1 MSLLEGLALFLL
13 LLSGVLVVTLRN
25 AIHAALAL
33 ILNFLVLAGVYV
45 ALDAR
50 FLGFIQVIVYAGAI
64 VVLFLFVIML
74 LFAAQG
80 EIGFDPLVRSRPLAA
95 LLALGVAGILAA
107 GLWGLDLAFT
117 QDLKGGLPQ
126 ALGPLL
132 YGDWLFVLLAV
143 GFLLMAATVVAVA
156 LVEPGKASRGQGGGE
171 AGGGGAVS
179 YLLTSALLFALGVYG
194 VLTRRTAILV
204 FLSIEL
210 MLNAANLSLVGFA
223 RAYGLDGQVAALM
236 VIAVAAA
243 EVAVGLGLIVA
254 IFRHRESTAVDDLS
268 ELRG

>member
-1 MSLLEGLALFLL
+1 MSPWEALALL
-13 LLSGVLVVTLRN
+13 LLLVTGVLVVTLRN

-33 ILNFLVLAGVYV
+33 IANFLVLAGVYV

-50 FLGFIQVIVYAGAI
+50 FLGFIQIIVYAGAI

-80 EIGFDPLVRSRPLAA
+80 EMGFDPLVRAKPLAA
-95 LLALGVAGILAA
+95 LLALGVAGALFS
-107 GLWGLDLAFT
+107 GLWGLKPALG

-156 LVEPGKASRGQGGGE
+156 LVQPSRP
-171 AGGGGAVS
+171 
-179 YLLTSALLFALGVYG
+179 LDALP
-194 VLTRRTAILV
+194 R
-204 FLSIEL
+204 EEKEK
-210 MLNAANLSLVGFA
+210 
-223 RAYGLDGQVAALM
+223 
-236 VIAVAAA
+236 
-243 EVAVGLGLIVA
+243 EVV
-254 IFRHRESTAVDDLS
+254 R
-268 ELRG
+268 

>member
-1 MSLLEGLALFLL
+1 MSLFEGLAVALL

-33 ILNFLVLAGVYV
+33 ILNFLVLAGVYM

-50 FLGFIQVIVYAGAI
+50 FLGFIQIIVYAGAI

-80 EIGFDPLVRSRPLAA
+80 EVGFDPLVRSKPLAA
-95 LLALGVAGILAA
+95 LLALGVAGMLLS
-107 GLWGLDLAFT
+107 GLWGLNLAFT
-117 QDLKGGLPQ
+117 QDLEGGLPQ

-156 LVEPGKASRGQGGGE
+156 LVQPSRP
-171 AGGGGAVS
+171 
-179 YLLTSALLFALGVYG
+179 LDALP
-194 VLTRRTAILV
+194 REER
-204 FLSIEL
+204 EK
-210 MLNAANLSLVGFA
+210 
-223 RAYGLDGQVAALM
+223 
-236 VIAVAAA
+236 
-243 EVAVGLGLIVA
+243 EVV
-254 IFRHRESTAVDDLS
+254 R
-268 ELRG
+268 

>member
-1 MSLLEGLALFLL
+1 MSPWEGLAVLLL

-50 FLGFIQVIVYAGAI
+50 FLGFIQIIVYAGAI

-80 EIGFDPLVRSRPLAA
+80 EVGFDPLVRSKPLAA
-95 LLALGVAGILAA
+95 LLALGVAGILLSGFL
-107 GLWGLDLAFT
+107 GLKLALT
-117 QDLKGGLPQ
+117 QDLQGGLPQ

-132 YGDWLFVLLAV
+132 YGDWLLVLLAV

-156 LVEPGKASRGQGGGE
+156 LVQPSR
-171 AGGGGAVS
+171 S
-179 YLLTSALLFALGVYG
+179 LDALRPEERKEE
-194 VLTRRTAILV
+194 VLR
-204 FLSIEL
+204 
-210 MLNAANLSLVGFA
+210 
-223 RAYGLDGQVAALM
+223 
-236 VIAVAAA
+236 
-243 EVAVGLGLIVA
+243 
-254 IFRHRESTAVDDLS
+254 
-268 ELRG
+268 

>member
-1 MSLLEGLALFLL
+1 M
-13 LLSGVLVVTLRN
+13 
-25 AIHAALAL
+25 
-33 ILNFLVLAGVYV
+33 
-45 ALDAR
+45 
-50 FLGFIQVIVYAGAI
+50 
-64 VVLFLFVIML
+64 
-74 LFAAQG
+74 
-80 EIGFDPLVRSRPLAA
+80 RSRPLAA

>member
-156 LVEPGKASRGQGGGE
+156 LVEPGKARGPRRRRS
-171 AGGGGAVS
+171 GGGGAVS

>member
-80 EIGFDPLVRSRPLAA
+80 RS
-95 LLALGVAGILAA
+95 
-107 GLWGLDLAFT
+107 GLTPWCA
-117 QDLKGGLPQ
+117 P
-126 ALGPLL
+126 GPS
-132 YGDWLFVLLAV
+132 
-143 GFLLMAATVVAVA
+143 
-156 LVEPGKASRGQGGGE
+156 PPS
-171 AGGGGAVS
+171 S
-179 YLLTSALLFALGVYG
+179 P
-194 VLTRRTAILV
+194 
-204 FLSIEL
+204 
-210 MLNAANLSLVGFA
+210 
-223 RAYGLDGQVAALM
+223 
-236 VIAVAAA
+236 
-243 EVAVGLGLIVA
+243 
-254 IFRHRESTAVDDLS
+254 
-268 ELRG
+268 

>member
-1 MSLLEGLALFLL
+1 MSPWEALALL
-13 LLSGVLVVTLRN
+13 LLLATGVLVVTLRN

-45 ALDAR
+45 GLDAR

-80 EIGFDPLVRSRPLAA
+80 EVGFDPLVRSRPLAA
-95 LLALGVAGILAA
+95 LLALGIALALFS
-107 GLWGLDLAFT
+107 GLWGLNLAFAK
-117 QDLKGGLPQ
+117 DLQGGLPQ

-156 LVEPGKASRGQGGGE
+156 LVQPTRP
-171 AGGGGAVS
+171 
-179 YLLTSALLFALGVYG
+179 LDAL
-194 VLTRRTAILV
+194 RPEERK
-204 FLSIEL
+204 EEK
-210 MLNAANLSLVGFA
+210 
-223 RAYGLDGQVAALM
+223 
-236 VIAVAAA
+236 
-243 EVAVGLGLIVA
+243 EVV
-254 IFRHRESTAVDDLS
+254 R
-268 ELRG
+268 

>member
-1 MSLLEGLALFLL
+1 MSLWEGLAILL
-13 LLSGVLVVTLRN
+13 LLLTGVLVVTLRN

-50 FLGFIQVIVYAGAI
+50 FLGFIQIIVYAGAI

-80 EIGFDPLVRSRPLAA
+80 EVGFDPLVRARPLAA
-95 LLALGVAGILAA
+95 LLALGVAGVLLSA
-107 GLWGLDLAFT
+107 LWGLRLTFG
-117 QDLKGGLPQ
+117 QDLKGPPQ

-156 LVEPGKASRGQGGGE
+156 LVQPPGPW
-171 AGGGGAVS
+171 
-179 YLLTSALLFALGVYG
+179 TP
-194 VLTRRTAILV
+194 
-204 FLSIEL
+204 
-210 MLNAANLSLVGFA
+210 
-223 RAYGLDGQVAALM
+223 
-236 VIAVAAA
+236 
-243 EVAVGLGLIVA
+243 
-254 IFRHRESTAVDDLS
+254 
-268 ELRG
+268 

>member
-50 FLGFIQVIVYAGAI
+50 FLGFIQIIVYAGAI

-80 EIGFDPLVRSRPLAA
+80 EIGFDPLVRSKPLAA
-95 LLALGVAGILAA
+95 LLALGVAGVLLS
-107 GLWGLDLAFT
+107 GLWGLRLAFT

-132 YGDWLFVLLAV
+132 YGDWLFVLLAA

-156 LVEPGKASRGQGGGE
+156 LVEPGKASRTQE
-171 AGGGGAVS
+171 AEK
-179 YLLTSALLFALGVYG
+179 
-194 VLTRRTAILV
+194 R
-204 FLSIEL
+204 E
-210 MLNAANLSLVGFA
+210 
-223 RAYGLDGQVAALM
+223 
-236 VIAVAAA
+236 
-243 EVAVGLGLIVA
+243 EVA
-254 IFRHRESTAVDDLS
+254 R
-268 ELRG
+268 

>member
-80 EIGFDPLVRSRPLAA
+80 EIGFDPLVRSKPLAA
-95 LLALGVAGILAA
+95 LLALGVAGVLAT
-107 GLWGLDLAFT
+107 GLWGLRLAFT

-126 ALGPLL
+126 ALL
-132 YGDWLFVLLAV
+132 YGDWLFVLLAA

-156 LVEPGKASRGQGGGE
+156 LVQPTRP
-171 AGGGGAVS
+171 
-179 YLLTSALLFALGVYG
+179 LDAL
-194 VLTRRTAILV
+194 RPEERK
-204 FLSIEL
+204 EEK
-210 MLNAANLSLVGFA
+210 
-223 RAYGLDGQVAALM
+223 
-236 VIAVAAA
+236 
-243 EVAVGLGLIVA
+243 EVV
-254 IFRHRESTAVDDLS
+254 R
-268 ELRG
+268 

>member
-33 ILNFLVLAGVYV
+33 ILTFLVLAGVYV

-50 FLGFIQVIVYAGAI
+50 FLGFVQVIVYAGAI
-64 VVLFLFVIML
+64 VVLFLFVITL

-80 EIGFDPLVRSRPLAA
+80 EIGFDPLVRSKPLAA
-95 LLALGVAGILAA
+95 LLALGVAGVLAT
-107 GLWGLDLAFT
+107 GLWGLRLAFT

-132 YGDWLFVLLAV
+132 YGDWLFVLLAA

-156 LVEPGKASRGQGGGE
+156 LVQPTRP
-171 AGGGGAVS
+171 
-179 YLLTSALLFALGVYG
+179 LDAL
-194 VLTRRTAILV
+194 RPEERK
-204 FLSIEL
+204 EEK
-210 MLNAANLSLVGFA
+210 
-223 RAYGLDGQVAALM
+223 
-236 VIAVAAA
+236 
-243 EVAVGLGLIVA
+243 EVV
-254 IFRHRESTAVDDLS
+254 R
-268 ELRG
+268 

>member
-1 MSLLEGLALFLL
+1 MSPLEGLALFLL

-50 FLGFIQVIVYAGAI
+50 FLGFIQIIVYAGAI

-80 EIGFDPLVRSRPLAA
+80 EVGFDPLVRSKPLAA
-95 LLALGVAGILAA
+95 LLALGVAGALLS
-107 GLWGLDLAFT
+107 GLWGLRPAFT

-132 YGDWLFVLLAV
+132 YGDWLLVLLAV

-156 LVEPGKASRGQGGGE
+156 LVQPARP
-171 AGGGGAVS
+171 
-179 YLLTSALLFALGVYG
+179 LDALP
-194 VLTRRTAILV
+194 REER
-204 FLSIEL
+204 E
-210 MLNAANLSLVGFA
+210 
-223 RAYGLDGQVAALM
+223 R
-236 VIAVAAA
+236 
-243 EVAVGLGLIVA
+243 EVV
-254 IFRHRESTAVDDLS
+254 R
-268 ELRG
+268 

>member
-1 MSLLEGLALFLL
+1 MSPWEGLAVLLL

-50 FLGFIQVIVYAGAI
+50 FLGFIQIIVYAGAI

-80 EIGFDPLVRSRPLAA
+80 EIGFDPLVRARPLAA
-95 LLALGVAGILAA
+95 LLALGVAALLLS
-107 GLWGLDLAFT
+107 GLWGLKLTLGKDL
-117 QDLKGGLPQ
+117 QGGLPQ

-132 YGDWLFVLLAV
+132 YGDWLFALLAV

-156 LVEPGKASRGQGGGE
+156 LVQPARP
-171 AGGGGAVS
+171 
-179 YLLTSALLFALGVYG
+179 LDALKP
-194 VLTRRTAILV
+194 
-204 FLSIEL
+204 EEKEK
-210 MLNAANLSLVGFA
+210 
-223 RAYGLDGQVAALM
+223 
-236 VIAVAAA
+236 
-243 EVAVGLGLIVA
+243 EVA
-254 IFRHRESTAVDDLS
+254 R
-268 ELRG
+268 

>member
-1 MSLLEGLALFLL
+1 MSPWEALALL
-13 LLSGVLVVTLRN
+13 LLLATGALVVTLRN

-45 ALDAR
+45 GLDAR

-80 EIGFDPLVRSRPLAA
+80 EVGFDPLVRSKPLAA
-95 LLALGVAGILAA
+95 LLALGVALALFS
-107 GLWGLDLAFT
+107 GLWGLNLAFT
-117 QDLKGGLPQ
+117 KDLQGGLPQ

-156 LVEPGKASRGQGGGE
+156 LVQPTRP
-171 AGGGGAVS
+171 
-179 YLLTSALLFALGVYG
+179 LDAL
-194 VLTRRTAILV
+194 RPEERK
-204 FLSIEL
+204 EEK
-210 MLNAANLSLVGFA
+210 
-223 RAYGLDGQVAALM
+223 
-236 VIAVAAA
+236 
-243 EVAVGLGLIVA
+243 EVV
-254 IFRHRESTAVDDLS
+254 R
-268 ELRG
+268 

>member
-1 MSLLEGLALFLL
+1 VSLFEGLAVALL

-33 ILNFLVLAGVYV
+33 ILNFLVLAGVYM

-50 FLGFIQVIVYAGAI
+50 FLGFIQIIVYAGAI

-80 EIGFDPLVRSRPLAA
+80 EVGFDPLVRSKPLAA
-95 LLALGVAGILAA
+95 LLALGVAGMLLS
-107 GLWGLDLAFT
+107 GLWGLNLAFT
-117 QDLKGGLPQ
+117 QDLEGGLPQ

-156 LVEPGKASRGQGGGE
+156 LVQPSRP
-171 AGGGGAVS
+171 
-179 YLLTSALLFALGVYG
+179 LDALP
-194 VLTRRTAILV
+194 REER
-204 FLSIEL
+204 EK
-210 MLNAANLSLVGFA
+210 
-223 RAYGLDGQVAALM
+223 
-236 VIAVAAA
+236 
-243 EVAVGLGLIVA
+243 EVV
-254 IFRHRESTAVDDLS
+254 R
-268 ELRG
+268 